1 MRTKLTEENIK
12 SVYSWQF
19 YNCMKLWCLALT
31 TAQQSELALLV
42 HPLVNLINGVIRLSN
57 NLKFFPFQLKA
68 FDLLTMIS
76 SRTGQFVPSS
86 QHLLTSVF
94 TAHAFFN
101 AKPKKLEDKSIP
113 ATAICLKI
121 SKKHMETQEMKDRIV
136 KESLQA
142 LTHLLASQA
151 DQVSFPEMMVPVKFT
166 LAKFK
171 KNAHNQIYRRNVH
184 QFIELIEKNCAEVSE
199 LRTKLRSKSI
209 SEPSQVT
216 QAFAKLAKGHEFA
229 LQKEAAKL
237 TRAEKERATQKL
249 KIN

>member
-1 MRTKLTEENIK
+1 
-12 SVYSWQF
+12 
-19 YNCMKLWCLALT
+19 MKLWCLALT